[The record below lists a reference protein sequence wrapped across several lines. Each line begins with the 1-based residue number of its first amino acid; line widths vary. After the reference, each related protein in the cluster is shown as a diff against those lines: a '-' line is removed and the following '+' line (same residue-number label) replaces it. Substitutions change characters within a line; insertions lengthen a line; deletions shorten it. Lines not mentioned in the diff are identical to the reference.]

1 MDWLSV
7 AILGIIWAAFL
18 VPWPRR
24 GTVARGTF
32 PDLRR
37 NVELRS
43 DSTQQPG
50 RWVLAPKKGTRFVG
64 PRERARLR
72 ARERRRRVVVVLLEA
87 IALTALIGIFPPLRP
102 MFVLTAFLS
111 VLLVGYLGLV
121 ALMVSRDR
129 IEAGDPREQAAVPRT
144 VAVLP
149 QAARNSVLE
158 TDQERLARVVSR

>member
-1 MDWLSV
+1 MDWLPL
-7 AILGIIWAAFL
+7 AFLGIIWAAFL

-37 NVELRS
+37 DVELRS

-72 ARERRRRVVVVLLEA
+72 ARERRRRIVVVLVEA
-87 IALTALIGIFPPLRP
+87 IGLTALIGVFPPLRP
-102 MFVLTAFLS
+102 MLMVTAFLGL
-111 VLLVGYLGLV
+111 LLVGYLGLV
-121 ALMVSRDR
+121 AMVVSRDR
-129 IEAGDPREQAAVPRT
+129 LSAEAAGENGATPRT
-144 VAVLP
+144 VVVLP
-149 QAARNSVLE
+149 EGGRGSALE
-158 TDQERLARVVSR
+158 TDQARLARVVSR

>member
-1 MDWLSV
+1 MEWLSV

-24 GTVARGTF
+24 GRVARGTL
-32 PDLRR
+32 PDLRE

-72 ARERRRRVVVVLLEA
+72 ARERRRRVVIFLLEA
-87 IALTALIGIFPPLRP
+87 IGLTALIGIFPPLRP
-102 MFVLTAFLS
+102 MLAVTGFLG
-111 VLLVGYLGLV
+111 VLLAGYLGLV

-129 IEAGDPREQAAVPRT
+129 LEAEGEDAGTAVVPAIAGDPA
-144 VAVLP
+144 
-149 QAARNSVLE
+149 LE
-158 TDQERLARVVSR
+158 AEEARLARAVGR

>member
-1 MDWLSV
+1 MDWLSL

-24 GTVARGTF
+24 GTVARGTL

-37 NVELRS
+37 DVELRS

-72 ARERRRRVVVVLLEA
+72 ARERRRRIVVVLLEA
-87 IALTALIGIFPPLRP
+87 IGLTALIGIFPPLRP
-102 MFVLTAFLS
+102 MLMFTAFLG

-121 ALMVSRDR
+121 ALIVSRDR
-129 IEAGDPREQAAVPRT
+129 LEAGGPEAPAASPRT
-144 VAVLP
+144 VVVLP
-149 QAARNSVLE
+149 EAGGNGTLA
-158 TDQERLARVVSR
+158 TDQERLARVVNR